1 MAAASPVSVSVG
13 APTSSQGTCG
23 ASCLG
28 SGACSYGLTSACA
41 QVLFPRPI
49 ARDVNRGTPLHYG
62 GGSSAEISVR
72 LSYGPT
78 LAEDTVLSGAI
89 AGVAASAVEY
99 DTSPPSPSAPT
110 QADVTAAEA
119 NLEDIVRR
127 AVRTDMMPRQRI
139 TIHVSVQQDD
149 GEQGRWFAAAANA
162 ASAALVHAG
171 IPLRACFAVGAAR
184 DDNLHAACAVAH
196 LPHDDAPSAANDK
209 PRVLYSEMRA
219 AQPVTH
225 DRFRA
230 LRADAYADATKSLL
244 SVEEAATRM
253 VKRVTGL
260 LDA

>member
-1 MAAASPVSVSVG
+1 M
-13 APTSSQGTCG
+13 
-23 ASCLG
+23 
-28 SGACSYGLTSACA
+28 
-41 QVLFPRPI
+41 
-49 ARDVNRGTPLHYG
+49 
-62 GGSSAEISVR
+62 
-72 LSYGPT
+72 
-78 LAEDTVLSGAI
+78 AEDTVLSGAI

-149 GEQGRWFAAAANA
+149 GEQGRWFAAASNA

-219 AQPVTH
+219 TQPVTH